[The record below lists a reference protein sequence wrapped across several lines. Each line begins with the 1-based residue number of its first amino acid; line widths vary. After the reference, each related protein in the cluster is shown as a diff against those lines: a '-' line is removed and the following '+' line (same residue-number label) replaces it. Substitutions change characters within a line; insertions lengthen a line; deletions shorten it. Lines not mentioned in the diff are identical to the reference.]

1 MLVYSATTAKAY
13 KTYHTTE
20 AMTTSQKEQFHRA
33 FKKYVIEEFKKKEKL
48 VSYKFDGNKKL
59 LSRNVFSVTVYSFYH
74 SANLK
79 NLAMYK
85 KMPNWHYFN
94 TGKDVETICKKT
106 ITLIKA
112 AGYKAEYKDSGTILM
127 WKVRK

>member
-13 KTYHTTE
+13 KTYHATE

-33 FKKYVIEEFKKKEKL
+33 FKKYAIEEFKKKEKL
-48 VSYKFDGNKKL
+48 VSYKFDGTKKL

-85 KMPNWHYFN
+85 K
-94 TGKDVETICKKT
+94 C
-106 ITLIKA
+106 LI
-112 AGYKAEYKDSGTILM
+112 GTILILARTL
-127 WKVRK
+127 KLFVKRPSH